1 MTLKEARKKSGLTQR
16 ELAERVGMIQS
27 EISRIERD
35 SERVT
40 VKMLNRVAKG
50 MNMRVKV
57 SFELCD

>member
-35 SERVT
+35 GERVT
-40 VKMLNRVAKG
+40 VRLLNKVAKG